1 MTSGSAIWSS
11 QGSIDWHTTSA
22 GGSSRMAFMVSTSLV
37 PKVTGQGPQKPA
49 CVKIE
54 VFLPVFVG
62 LIGVEAAFEI
72 QIEFIVERFPRVGVA
87 GAV

>member
-1 MTSGSAIWSS
+1 MAHDFGGRVVADGFHGLDQFGSE
-11 QGSIDWHTTSA
+11 GDGA
-22 GGSSRMAFMVSTSLV
+22 GAAE
-37 PKVTGQGPQKPA
+37 PA
-49 CVKIE
+49 CVEVE